1 MKKLVLFLMMLTV
14 VSFSF
19 AQEAVSITDP
29 DPTVIGADSA
39 RQSLREVSVDLF
51 EREGAWNAS
60 MSPDVGVISMRLFNG
75 SPAGKEALPET
86 SAEVTDEKVLGVK
99 AEFLFCV

>member
-29 DPTVIGADSA
+29 DPS
-39 RQSLREVSVDLF
+39 
-51 EREGAWNAS
+51 
-60 MSPDVGVISMRLFNG
+60 
-75 SPAGKEALPET
+75 
-86 SAEVTDEKVLGVK
+86 
-99 AEFLFCV
+99 

>member
-39 RQSLREVSVDLF
+39 RQIRLRTKPSTGQWFLWEQFLLSDIRVPVSADPW
-51 EREGAWNAS
+51 A
-60 MSPDVGVISMRLFNG
+60 
-75 SPAGKEALPET
+75 
-86 SAEVTDEKVLGVK
+86 
-99 AEFLFCV
+99 